1 MHNYDVQQHRA
12 GQIIS
17 PLSFQTSPASHV
29 TIQNQSTNGRYN
41 RVMKTLPDRSSG
53 SHHRLCFRSGTC
65 HHARCSSGAHH
76 TAFHCYPMETTYTH
90 KHTHTHLGLPG
101 QPGFLVTSVI
111 PRGEWCKMFAWSD
124 VLPDSTTGIS
134 RQTSVFLDPQ
144 RHESEVLRNGMLLL
158 CTGSSIPSHDLHELA
173 NHIPST

>member
-1 MHNYDVQQHRA
+1 VLGRQLSQARSKPDPVDRVRTARCALCRCAYDVHNYDVQQHRA

-101 QPGFLVTSVI
+101 QPEFLVTSVI
-111 PRGEWCKMFAWSD
+111 PGR
-124 VLPDSTTGIS
+124 
-134 RQTSVFLDPQ
+134 
-144 RHESEVLRNGMLLL
+144 
-158 CTGSSIPSHDLHELA
+158 
-173 NHIPST
+173 